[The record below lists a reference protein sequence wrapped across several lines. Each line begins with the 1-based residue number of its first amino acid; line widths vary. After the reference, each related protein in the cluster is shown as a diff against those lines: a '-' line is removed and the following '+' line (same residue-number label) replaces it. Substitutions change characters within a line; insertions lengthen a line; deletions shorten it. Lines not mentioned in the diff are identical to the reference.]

1 MTVKQLSVFVEN
13 RPGRLSAVTGMLG
26 NAGIN
31 IRAISIADT
40 KDFGIMRIIVSDA
53 EKAAAVLKENNCL
66 VTVSSVIA
74 VEIDDKPCGMAKVMD
89 TLYKDNIS
97 VEYMY
102 AAFLNVS
109 ESTACL
115 ILRTDSSERAVEA
128 LTEAGYRL
136 LSEEEMKKI

>member
-13 RPGRLSAVTGMLG
+13 RPGRLSAITGILG

-40 KDFGIMRIIVSDA
+40 KDFGIMRIIVSDT
-53 EKAAAVLKENNCL
+53 EKAAAVLKENDCI
-66 VTVSSVIA
+66 VTSSSVLA
-74 VEIDDKPCGMAKVMD
+74 VEVEDKPCGMAKVME

-102 AAFLNVS
+102 AAFLNPA
-109 ESTACL
+109 EGTACL
-115 ILRTDSSERAVEA
+115 ILRVDSNEKAENA
-128 LTEAGYRL
+128 LIEAGCKL
-136 LSEEEMKKI
+136 ISEAEFAEI